1 MNTAKPADLK
11 KIYNTHS
18 EKIEEHI
25 LSKPEHWRQVLYE
38 IRDFILHAHE
48 QMEEFYKYKTPFFG
62 IEKNICYMNFRAD
75 LSAIDIG
82 FVQGRELEKTNP
94 EIAQIVVGRE
104 LKSIRHIKI
113 KLEDWPAKMEVL
125 NQVLILAIEHRLS
138 S

>member
-1 MNTAKPADLK
+1 MNTAKAANLK
-11 KIYNTHS
+11 KIYSTHS

-25 LSKPEHWRQVLYE
+25 LSKPEHSHQVLFE

-48 QMEEFYKYKTPFFG
+48 RMEEFYKYKTPFFG

-82 FVQGRELEKTNP
+82 FVQGSELEKTYP
-94 EIAQIVVGRE
+94 EIAQIVVGKE
-104 LKSIRHIKI
+104 LKSIRHVKIKI
-113 KLEDWPAKMEVL
+113 EDWPAKMEEL